1 LIHLVFL
8 GLSAK
13 RCNSMLRFAI
23 LFCFLCLTTAKNSR
37 INCLLYDWI
46 DFTNSQTAIMSDL
59 PIIQRLDGRA
69 WDQLRPVHL
78 QRNFTKAP
86 AGSVLAKFGDTQ
98 LICTVSI
105 EEGVPKFLTGSN
117 QGWLTAEYRMMPAS
131 TIPRQQREFMK
142 LSGRTQE
149 IQRLIGR
156 SLRAALDMTAI
167 ANYTFT
173 VDIDV
178 LQADGGTRTG
188 GITGGF
194 VALKAACDRLLSEG
208 KITRSPIKKAVA
220 AVSVGLL
227 DGVPILDLNYQE
239 DVAVSV
245 DLNVVMDSTGKLIE
259 VQGTAESE
267 TFSRSQLNQMLDV
280 AEKGIDELLKI
291 QL

>member
-1 LIHLVFL
+1 
-8 GLSAK
+8 
-13 RCNSMLRFAI
+13 
-23 LFCFLCLTTAKNSR
+23 
-37 INCLLYDWI
+37 
-46 DFTNSQTAIMSDL
+46 MSDL
-59 PIIQRLDGRA
+59 PILQRIDGRT
-69 WDQLRPVHL
+69 WDQLRPVQL
-78 QRNFTKAP
+78 QSPFIEAP

-105 EEGVPKFLTGSN
+105 EEGVPKFLAGSN
-117 QGWLTAEYRMMPAS
+117 QGWLTAEYRMLPAA

-156 SLRAALDMTAI
+156 SLRAAIDLTAI
-167 ANYTFT
+167 ANYTIT
-173 VDIDV
+173 VDVDV

-194 VALKAACDRLLSEG
+194 VALKSACDRLLNEG
-208 KITRSPIKKAVA
+208 KFTRSPIKKSVA

-227 DGVPILDLNYQE
+227 DGMPILDLNYKE

-245 DLNVVMDSTGKLIE
+245 DLNVVMDGEGQLIE
-259 VQGTAESE
+259 VQGTGESD

-280 AEKGIDELLKI
+280 AEKGIKELLAK
-291 QL
+291 

>member
-1 LIHLVFL
+1 
-8 GLSAK
+8 
-13 RCNSMLRFAI
+13 
-23 LFCFLCLTTAKNSR
+23 
-37 INCLLYDWI
+37 
-46 DFTNSQTAIMSDL
+46 MSDL
-59 PIIQRLDGRA
+59 SIFQRTDGRT
-69 WDQLRPVHL
+69 WDQLRPVQL

-156 SLRAALDMTAI
+156 SLRAAIDMTAI

-194 VALKAACDRLLSEG
+194 VALQAACDRLLAEG
-208 KITRSPIKKAVA
+208 KITKSPIRHAVA

-227 DGVPILDLNYQE
+227 DGLPILDLNYQE

-259 VQGTAESE
+259 VQGTGESD

-280 AEKGIDELLKI
+280 AEKGIKELLEI
-291 QL
+291 QK

>member
-1 LIHLVFL
+1 
-8 GLSAK
+8 
-13 RCNSMLRFAI
+13 M
-23 LFCFLCLTTAKNSR
+23 
-37 INCLLYDWI
+37 
-46 DFTNSQTAIMSDL
+46 IMNDS
-59 PIIQRLDGRA
+59 PIIQRPDGRN
-69 WDQLRPVHL
+69 WDQLRPVEL
-78 QRNFTKAP
+78 QRAFTKTP

-105 EEGVPKFLTGSN
+105 EEGVPKFLKDSN

-156 SLRAALDMTAI
+156 SLRASLDMTAI
-167 ANYTFT
+167 ANYTFA

-194 VALKAACDRLLSEG
+194 VALRDACDRLLAEG
-208 KITRSPIKKAVA
+208 KIRRSPIRHSVA

-227 DGVPILDLNYQE
+227 NGEPILDLNYQE
-239 DVAVSV
+239 DFAVSV
-245 DLNVVMDSTGKLIE
+245 DLNVVMDDTGKLIE
-259 VQGTAESE
+259 VQGTGESD
-267 TFSRSQLNQMLDV
+267 TFSRSQLNKMLDV
-280 AEKGIDELLKI
+280 AEKGIGELLAI
-291 QL
+291 GQLHKPLELL

>member
-1 LIHLVFL
+1 
-8 GLSAK
+8 
-13 RCNSMLRFAI
+13 
-23 LFCFLCLTTAKNSR
+23 
-37 INCLLYDWI
+37 
-46 DFTNSQTAIMSDL
+46 MSDL
-59 PIIQRLDGRA
+59 SIFQRTDGRT
-69 WDQLRPVHL
+69 WDQLRPVQL
-78 QRNFTKAP
+78 QKNFTKAP

-131 TIPRQQREFMK
+131 TIPRQHREFVK

-156 SLRAALDMTAI
+156 SLRAAIDMTAI

-194 VALKAACDRLLSEG
+194 VALQDACDRLMAEG
-208 KITRSPIKKAVA
+208 KITKSPIRNAVA

-227 DGVPILDLNYQE
+227 DGLPILDLNYQE

-259 VQGTAESE
+259 VQGTGESD

-280 AEKGIDELLKI
+280 AEKGIKELLEI
-291 QL
+291 QK

>member
-1 LIHLVFL
+1 
-8 GLSAK
+8 
-13 RCNSMLRFAI
+13 
-23 LFCFLCLTTAKNSR
+23 
-37 INCLLYDWI
+37 
-46 DFTNSQTAIMSDL
+46 MSNL
-59 PIIQRLDGRA
+59 PILQRPDGRA
-69 WDQLRPVHL
+69 WDQLRPVQL
-78 QRNFTKAP
+78 QMPFTQAP

-117 QGWLTAEYRMMPAS
+117 QGWLTAEYRMLPAA
-131 TIPRQQREFMK
+131 TIPRQQREFTK

-194 VALKAACDRLLSEG
+194 IALKAACDRLLAEG
-208 KITRSPIKKAVA
+208 KILRSPIRNAVA
-220 AVSVGLL
+220 AVSVGLW
-227 DGVPILDLNYQE
+227 DDQPILDLNYKE
-239 DVAVSV
+239 DLAVSV
-245 DLNVVMDSTGKLIE
+245 DLNVVMDDTGNLIE
-259 VQGTAESE
+259 VQGTAESK

-280 AEKGIDELLKI
+280 AEKGIGELLK
-291 QL
+291 L

>member
-1 LIHLVFL
+1 
-8 GLSAK
+8 
-13 RCNSMLRFAI
+13 
-23 LFCFLCLTTAKNSR
+23 
-37 INCLLYDWI
+37 
-46 DFTNSQTAIMSDL
+46 MSNL
-59 PIIQRLDGRA
+59 PILQRPDGRD
-69 WDQLRPVHL
+69 WNQLRPVHL
-78 QRNFTKAP
+78 QLPFTKAP

-105 EEGVPKFLTGSN
+105 EEGVPKFLTGRN
-117 QGWLTAEYRMMPAS
+117 QGWLTAEYRMLPAS

-156 SLRAALDMTAI
+156 SLRAALDLTAI
-167 ANYTFT
+167 ANYTFA

-194 VALKAACDRLLSEG
+194 VALKAACDRLMAEG
-208 KITRSPIKKAVA
+208 KITKSPIRNAVA

-227 DGVPILDLNYQE
+227 DGAPILDLNYQE

-259 VQGTAESE
+259 VQGTGESD

-280 AEKGIDELLKI
+280 AEKGINELLKH
-291 QL
+291 QGL

>member
-1 LIHLVFL
+1 MSMSN
-8 GLSAK
+8 LS
-13 RCNSMLRFAI
+13 I
-23 LFCFLCLTTAKNSR
+23 
-37 INCLLYDWI
+37 
-46 DFTNSQTAIMSDL
+46 SQR
-59 PIIQRLDGRA
+59 PDGRN
-69 WDQLRPVHL
+69 WDQLRPVDL
-78 QRNFTKAP
+78 QQPFTKAP

-117 QGWLTAEYRMMPAS
+117 QGWLTAEYRMLPAA
-131 TIPRQQREFMK
+131 TIPRNQREFMK

-194 VALKAACDRLLSEG
+194 VALQAACDRLLNEG
-208 KITRSPIKKAVA
+208 KITRSPIRNAVA

-227 DGVPILDLNYQE
+227 NGEPILDLNYQE

-259 VQGTAESE
+259 VQGTGESD

-280 AEKGIDELLKI
+280 AEKGITELLEI
-291 QL
+291 QK

>member
-1 LIHLVFL
+1 MSN
-8 GLSAK
+8 LS
-13 RCNSMLRFAI
+13 I
-23 LFCFLCLTTAKNSR
+23 
-37 INCLLYDWI
+37 
-46 DFTNSQTAIMSDL
+46 SQRS
-59 PIIQRLDGRA
+59 DGRT
-69 WDQLRPVHL
+69 WDQLRPVDL
-78 QRNFTKAP
+78 QQPFTKAP

-105 EEGVPKFLTGSN
+105 EEGVPKFLMGSN
-117 QGWLTAEYRMMPAS
+117 QGWLTAEYRMLPAA
-131 TIPRQQREFMK
+131 TLPRNQREFMK

-194 VALKAACDRLLSEG
+194 VALQAACDRLLAEG
-208 KITRSPIKKAVA
+208 KITRSPIRNAVA

-227 DGVPILDLNYQE
+227 DGEPILDLNYQE

-259 VQGTAESE
+259 VQGTGESD
-267 TFSRSQLNQMLDV
+267 TFTRSQLNQMLDV
-280 AEKGIDELLKI
+280 AEKGITELLEMQK
-291 QL
+291 

>member
-1 LIHLVFL
+1 MSN
-8 GLSAK
+8 LS
-13 RCNSMLRFAI
+13 I
-23 LFCFLCLTTAKNSR
+23 
-37 INCLLYDWI
+37 
-46 DFTNSQTAIMSDL
+46 SQR
-59 PIIQRLDGRA
+59 PDGRTY
-69 WDQLRPVHL
+69 DQLRPVHF
-78 QRNFTKAP
+78 QQPFTTAP

-117 QGWLTAEYRMMPAS
+117 QGWLTAEYRMLPAA
-131 TIPRQQREFMK
+131 TIPRNQREFMK

-194 VALKAACDRLLSEG
+194 VALQAACDRLLNEG
-208 KITRSPIKKAVA
+208 KITRSPIRNAVA

-227 DGVPILDLNYQE
+227 DGKPILDLNYQE

-245 DLNVVMDSTGKLIE
+245 DLNVVMDSTGELIE
-259 VQGTAESE
+259 VQGTGESD
-267 TFSRSQLNQMLDV
+267 TFTRSQLNQMLDV
-280 AEKGIDELLKI
+280 AEKGITELLEI
-291 QL
+291 QK

>member
-1 LIHLVFL
+1 MNN
-8 GLSAK
+8 LS
-13 RCNSMLRFAI
+13 NL
-23 LFCFLCLTTAKNSR
+23 
-37 INCLLYDWI
+37 
-46 DFTNSQTAIMSDL
+46 
-59 PIIQRLDGRA
+59 QRPDGRA
-69 WDQLRPVHL
+69 WDQLRPVNF
-78 QRNFTKAP
+78 QRSFTKAP

-105 EEGVPKFLTGSN
+105 AEGVPKFLAGGD

-131 TIPRQQREFMK
+131 TIPRQEREFMK

-156 SLRAALDMTAI
+156 SLRASLDMTAI

-194 VALKAACDRLLSEG
+194 VALQDACDRLLAEG
-208 KITRSPIKKAVA
+208 KISRSPIRHAVA

-227 DGVPILDLNYQE
+227 NGQPILDLNYQE
-239 DVAVSV
+239 DFAVSV
-245 DLNVVMDSTGKLIE
+245 DLNVVMDSNGKLIE
-259 VQGTAESE
+259 VQGTGESD
-267 TFSRSQLNQMLDV
+267 TFSRSELNQMLDV
-280 AEKGIDELLKI
+280 AEKGISELLEMQKEKSK
-291 QL
+291 

>member
-1 LIHLVFL
+1 
-8 GLSAK
+8 
-13 RCNSMLRFAI
+13 
-23 LFCFLCLTTAKNSR
+23 
-37 INCLLYDWI
+37 
-46 DFTNSQTAIMSDL
+46 MSDL
-59 PIIQRLDGRA
+59 SIFQRTDGRT
-69 WDQLRPVHL
+69 WDQLRPVQL
-78 QRNFTKAP
+78 QKNFTKAP

-131 TIPRQQREFMK
+131 TIPRQHREFVK

-156 SLRAALDMTAI
+156 SLRAAIDMTAI

-194 VALKAACDRLLSEG
+194 VALQAACDRLMAEG
-208 KITRSPIKKAVA
+208 KITQSPIRNAVA

-227 DGVPILDLNYQE
+227 DGLPILDLNYQE

-259 VQGTAESE
+259 VQGTGESD

-280 AEKGIDELLKI
+280 AEKGIKELLEI
-291 QL
+291 QK

>member
-1 LIHLVFL
+1 MSN
-8 GLSAK
+8 LS
-13 RCNSMLRFAI
+13 I
-23 LFCFLCLTTAKNSR
+23 
-37 INCLLYDWI
+37 
-46 DFTNSQTAIMSDL
+46 SQR
-59 PIIQRLDGRA
+59 PDGRTY
-69 WDQLRPVHL
+69 DQLRPVNL
-78 QRNFTKAP
+78 QQPFTTAP
-86 AGSVLAKFGDTQ
+86 AGSVLAKFGDTH

-105 EEGVPKFLTGSN
+105 EAGVPKFLTGSN
-117 QGWLTAEYRMMPAS
+117 QGWLTAEYRMLPAA
-131 TIPRQQREFMK
+131 TIPRNQREFMK

-194 VALKAACDRLLSEG
+194 VALQAACDRLLNQG
-208 KITRSPIKKAVA
+208 KITRSPIRNAVA

-227 DGVPILDLNYQE
+227 NGEPILDLNYQE

-259 VQGTAESE
+259 VQGTGESD

-280 AEKGIDELLKI
+280 AEKGITELLEI
-291 QL
+291 QK

>member
-1 LIHLVFL
+1 
-8 GLSAK
+8 
-13 RCNSMLRFAI
+13 
-23 LFCFLCLTTAKNSR
+23 
-37 INCLLYDWI
+37 
-46 DFTNSQTAIMSDL
+46 MSDF
-59 PIIQRLDGRA
+59 IRQRIDGRA

-78 QRNFTKAP
+78 QSHFTEAP

-105 EEGVPKFLTGSN
+105 EEGVPKFLAGSD
-117 QGWLTAEYRMMPAS
+117 QGWLTAEYRMLPAA

-156 SLRAALDMTAI
+156 SLRAALDLTAI
-167 ANYTFT
+167 ANYTVT
-173 VDIDV
+173 IDVDV

-194 VALKAACDRLLSEG
+194 MALKAACDRLLSEG
-208 KITRSPIKKAVA
+208 KFKRSPIKKSVA

-227 DGVPILDLNYQE
+227 DGMPILDLNYKE

-245 DLNVVMDSTGKLIE
+245 DLNVVMDSEGKLIE
-259 VQGTAESE
+259 VQGTGESD

-280 AEKGIDELLKI
+280 AEKGINELLAI
-291 QL
+291 

>member
-1 LIHLVFL
+1 
-8 GLSAK
+8 
-13 RCNSMLRFAI
+13 
-23 LFCFLCLTTAKNSR
+23 
-37 INCLLYDWI
+37 
-46 DFTNSQTAIMSDL
+46 MSDL
-59 PIIQRLDGRA
+59 PIIQRPDGRA
-69 WDQLRPVHL
+69 WDQLRTVHL
-78 QRNFTKAP
+78 QRNFTKSP

-156 SLRAALDMTAI
+156 SLRAALDMTVI

-188 GITGGF
+188 
-194 VALKAACDRLLSEG
+194 
-208 KITRSPIKKAVA
+208 
-220 AVSVGLL
+220 VGW
-227 DGVPILDLNYQE
+227 
-239 DVAVSV
+239 
-245 DLNVVMDSTGKLIE
+245 VVRWCANLGSKLP
-259 VQGTAESE
+259 
-267 TFSRSQLNQMLDV
+267 RRRCC
-280 AEKGIDELLKI
+280 KC
-291 QL
+291 

>member
-1 LIHLVFL
+1 M
-8 GLSAK
+8 S
-13 RCNSMLRFAI
+13 NSSNF
-23 LFCFLCLTTAKNSR
+23 
-37 INCLLYDWI
+37 
-46 DFTNSQTAIMSDL
+46 
-59 PIIQRLDGRA
+59 QRPDGRA

-78 QRNFTKAP
+78 QQPFTKAP

-105 EEGVPKFLTGSN
+105 DEGVPKFLMGSN
-117 QGWLTAEYRMMPAS
+117 QGWLTAEYRMLPAS
-131 TIPRQQREFMK
+131 TIPRQQREFAK

-194 VALKAACDRLLSEG
+194 IALKAACDRLMAEG
-208 KITRSPIKKAVA
+208 KIERSPIRNAVA
-220 AVSVGLL
+220 AVSVGLI
-227 DGVPILDLNYQE
+227 DGKPILDLNYQE
-239 DVAVSV
+239 DLAVSV
-245 DLNVVMDSTGKLIE
+245 DMNVVMDSTGKLVE
-259 VQGTAESE
+259 VQGTGESD
-267 TFSRSQLNQMLDV
+267 TFSRSQLDQMLDV
-280 AEKGIDELLKI
+280 ADKGIKELLA
-291 QL
+291 LSC

>member
-1 LIHLVFL
+1 M
-8 GLSAK
+8 S
-13 RCNSMLRFAI
+13 NSSNF
-23 LFCFLCLTTAKNSR
+23 
-37 INCLLYDWI
+37 
-46 DFTNSQTAIMSDL
+46 
-59 PIIQRLDGRA
+59 QRPDGRA

-78 QRNFTKAP
+78 QQPFTKAP

-105 EEGVPKFLTGSN
+105 DEGVPKFLMGSN
-117 QGWLTAEYRMMPAS
+117 QGWLTAEYRMLPAS
-131 TIPRQQREFMK
+131 TIPRQQREFAK

-194 VALKAACDRLLSEG
+194 IALKAACDRLLAEG
-208 KITRSPIKKAVA
+208 KIERSPIRNAVA
-220 AVSVGLL
+220 AVSVGLI
-227 DGVPILDLNYQE
+227 DGKPILDLNYQE
-239 DVAVSV
+239 DLAVSV
-245 DLNVVMDSTGKLIE
+245 DMNVVMDSTGKLVE
-259 VQGTAESE
+259 VQGTGESD
-267 TFSRSQLNQMLDV
+267 TFSRSQLDQMLDV
-280 AEKGIDELLKI
+280 ADKGIKELLA
-291 QL
+291 LSR

>member
-1 LIHLVFL
+1 M
-8 GLSAK
+8 S
-13 RCNSMLRFAI
+13 NSSKLWR
-23 LFCFLCLTTAKNSR
+23 S
-37 INCLLYDWI
+37 
-46 DFTNSQTAIMSDL
+46 
-59 PIIQRLDGRA
+59 DGRL
-69 WDQLRPVHL
+69 WDRLRPVSF
-78 QRNFTKAP
+78 QQPFTKSP

-117 QGWLTAEYRMMPAS
+117 QGWLTAEYRMMPSS

-194 VALKAACDRLLSEG
+194 VALQAACDRLISEG
-208 KITRSPIKKAVA
+208 KITKSPIKNAVA

-227 DGVPILDLNYQE
+227 DGVPILDLNYKE

-259 VQGTAESE
+259 VQGTGESD

-280 AEKGIDELLKI
+280 AEKGINELLEI
-291 QL
+291 QRN

>member
-1 LIHLVFL
+1 MSN
-8 GLSAK
+8 LS
-13 RCNSMLRFAI
+13 I
-23 LFCFLCLTTAKNSR
+23 
-37 INCLLYDWI
+37 
-46 DFTNSQTAIMSDL
+46 SQRA
-59 PIIQRLDGRA
+59 DGRT
-69 WDQLRPVHL
+69 WNQLRPVDL
-78 QRNFTKAP
+78 QQPFIKAP

-105 EEGVPKFLTGSN
+105 EEGVPKFLMGSN
-117 QGWLTAEYRMMPAS
+117 QGWLTAEYRMLPAA
-131 TIPRQQREFMK
+131 TIPRNQREFMK

-194 VALKAACDRLLSEG
+194 VALQAACDRLIAEG
-208 KITRSPIKKAVA
+208 KITRSPIRNAVA

-227 DGVPILDLNYQE
+227 DGEPILDLNYQE

-259 VQGTAESE
+259 VQGTGESN
-267 TFSRSQLNQMLDV
+267 TFTRSQLNQMLDV
-280 AEKGIDELLKI
+280 AEKGITELLEI
-291 QL
+291 QK

>member
-1 LIHLVFL
+1 
-8 GLSAK
+8 
-13 RCNSMLRFAI
+13 
-23 LFCFLCLTTAKNSR
+23 
-37 INCLLYDWI
+37 
-46 DFTNSQTAIMSDL
+46 MSDL
-59 PIIQRLDGRA
+59 SISQRTDGRT
-69 WDQLRPVHL
+69 WDQLRPVQL

-156 SLRAALDMTAI
+156 SLRAAIDMTAI

-194 VALKAACDRLLSEG
+194 VALQAACDRLLAEG
-208 KITRSPIKKAVA
+208 KITKSPIRHAVA

-227 DGVPILDLNYQE
+227 DGLPILDLNYQE

-259 VQGTAESE
+259 VQGTGESD

-280 AEKGIDELLKI
+280 AEKGISELLLDFGKI
-291 QL
+291 

>member
-1 LIHLVFL
+1 M
-8 GLSAK
+8 S
-13 RCNSMLRFAI
+13 NSSNF
-23 LFCFLCLTTAKNSR
+23 
-37 INCLLYDWI
+37 
-46 DFTNSQTAIMSDL
+46 
-59 PIIQRLDGRA
+59 QRPDGRA

-78 QRNFTKAP
+78 QQPFTKAP

-105 EEGVPKFLTGSN
+105 DEGVPKFLMGSN
-117 QGWLTAEYRMMPAS
+117 QGWLTAEYRMLPAS
-131 TIPRQQREFMK
+131 TIPRQQREFAK

-194 VALKAACDRLLSEG
+194 IALKAACDRLLAEG
-208 KITRSPIKKAVA
+208 KIERSPIRKAVA
-220 AVSVGLL
+220 AVSVGLI
-227 DGVPILDLNYQE
+227 DGKPILDLNYQE
-239 DVAVSV
+239 DLAVSV
-245 DLNVVMDSTGKLIE
+245 DMNVVMDSTGKLVE
-259 VQGTAESE
+259 VQGTGESD
-267 TFSRSQLNQMLDV
+267 TFSRSQLDQMLDV
-280 AEKGIDELLKI
+280 ADKGIKELLA
-291 QL
+291 LSY

>member
-1 LIHLVFL
+1 MSN
-8 GLSAK
+8 LS
-13 RCNSMLRFAI
+13 I
-23 LFCFLCLTTAKNSR
+23 
-37 INCLLYDWI
+37 
-46 DFTNSQTAIMSDL
+46 SQR
-59 PIIQRLDGRA
+59 PDGRTY
-69 WDQLRPVHL
+69 DQLRPVHF
-78 QRNFTKAP
+78 QQPFTTAP
-86 AGSVLAKFGDTQ
+86 AGSVLATFGDTK

-117 QGWLTAEYRMMPAS
+117 QGWLTAEYRMLPAA
-131 TIPRQQREFMK
+131 TIPRNQREFMK

-194 VALKAACDRLLSEG
+194 VALQAACDRLLNEG
-208 KITRSPIKKAVA
+208 KITRSPIRNAVA

-227 DGVPILDLNYQE
+227 DGKPILDLNYQE

-259 VQGTAESE
+259 VQGTGESD
-267 TFSRSQLNQMLDV
+267 TFTRSQLNQMLDV
-280 AEKGIDELLKI
+280 AEKGITELLEI
-291 QL
+291 QK

>member
-1 LIHLVFL
+1 MSN
-8 GLSAK
+8 LS
-13 RCNSMLRFAI
+13 I
-23 LFCFLCLTTAKNSR
+23 
-37 INCLLYDWI
+37 
-46 DFTNSQTAIMSDL
+46 SQRS
-59 PIIQRLDGRA
+59 DGRT
-69 WDQLRPVHL
+69 WDQLRPVDL
-78 QRNFTKAP
+78 QQPFTKAP

-105 EEGVPKFLTGSN
+105 EEGVPKFLMGSN
-117 QGWLTAEYRMMPAS
+117 QGWLTAEYRMLPAA
-131 TIPRQQREFMK
+131 TLPRNQREFMK

-194 VALKAACDRLLSEG
+194 VALQAACDRLIAEG
-208 KITRSPIKKAVA
+208 KITRSPIRNAVA

-227 DGVPILDLNYQE
+227 DGEPILDLNYQE

-259 VQGTAESE
+259 VQGTGESD
-267 TFSRSQLNQMLDV
+267 TFTRSQLNQMLDV
-280 AEKGIDELLKI
+280 AEKGITELLEMQK
-291 QL
+291 